1 MNRVSPF
8 LVGLVFGLGLCLSG
22 MTDPRKVL
30 GFLDL
35 RGAWDP
41 SLAFVMGGAA
51 MVAFFAFR
59 IASRRGSSFWGG
71 PLHFPASRAIDVRL
85 IGGSALF
92 GVGWGLVGLCPGP
105 AIVDLGYFDEH
116 AAGLFVLS
124 MAAGMALFAG
134 LAAAPKLPSP
144 EVAFDDG

>member
-1 MNRVSPF
+1 MNGVSPF
-8 LVGLVFGLGLCLSG
+8 LVGLVFGLGLILSG

-35 RGAWDP
+35 GGAWDP

-51 MVAFFAFR
+51 LIAFFAFR
-59 IASRRGSSFWGG
+59 IASRRGSSLLGG
-71 PLHFPASRAIDVRL
+71 ALHLPAATAIDLRL

-105 AIVDLGYFDEH
+105 AIVDIGYFEIH
-116 AAGLFVLS
+116 ARLFVLS
-124 MAAGMALFAG
+124 MVAGMAVYAG
-134 LAAAPKLPSP
+134 LASAPQLPSA
-144 EVAFDDG
+144 EIAVDDG